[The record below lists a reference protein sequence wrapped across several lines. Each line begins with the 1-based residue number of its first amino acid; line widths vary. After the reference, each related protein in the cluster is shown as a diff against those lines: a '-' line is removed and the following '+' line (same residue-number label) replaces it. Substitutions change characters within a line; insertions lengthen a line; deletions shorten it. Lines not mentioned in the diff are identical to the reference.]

1 MQLKGK
7 EHLTYRG
14 TMIQIM
20 PDVSSLTTD
29 TKHNR
34 TYGSK
39 QTKIQTSIIYPVKIS
54 FEKEGKMDFLRRM
67 ETRKCITSKSALEEV
82 FQVEGNDVR

>member
-7 EHLTYRG
+7 EHLTNRG

-39 QTKIQTSIIYPVKIS
+39 QTKIYQTSIIYPVKIS
-54 FEKEGKMDFLRRM
+54 FEKEGEMDFLR
-67 ETRKCITSKSALEEV
+67 
-82 FQVEGNDVR
+82 